1 MGDKLFELKD
11 AFSNIYSGWILW
23 NLFLAFIPLVL
34 SFWLFRRK
42 TMARPI
48 LWWVLF
54 VVYFLFLPN
63 APYLLTDII
72 HLIRGVRLG
81 YSAWV
86 IALVFVPLHLFALVA
101 GMECY
106 VVALINQGN
115 YLKRLGLRRYIVWSE
130 LATHFLSAI
139 GIFLG
144 RFRRFNSWDL
154 VADPSDL
161 ILQTFD
167 DLTSKRPLL
176 VILVTFGVLAGLYWV
191 MKQIT
196 LGLVLRI
203 QYARS
208 GKDIEL

>member
-1 MGDKLFELKD
+1 MNGKLFELAD

-34 SFWLFRRK
+34 SK
-42 TMARPI
+42 TIARPI
-48 LWWVLF
+48 QWWLLF

-72 HLIRGVRLG
+72 HLIRGIRLG
-81 YSAWV
+81 YSVWV
-86 IALVFVPLHLFALVA
+86 IALVFVPLHLFAIVA
-101 GMECY
+101 GTEAY
-106 VVALINQGN
+106 VIALINQGH
-115 YLKRLGLRRYIVWSE
+115 YLKRLDLRRYVMWSE
-130 LATHFLSAI
+130 LGTHLLCAI

-154 VADPSDL
+154 VSDPTDL
-161 ILQTFD
+161 MLQTLD

-176 VILVTFGVLAGLYWV
+176 VIFISFAVLVVLYWV

-196 LGLVLRI
+196 LGLLLRI
-203 QYARS
+203 RYARS
-208 GKDIEL
+208 GKEIEL